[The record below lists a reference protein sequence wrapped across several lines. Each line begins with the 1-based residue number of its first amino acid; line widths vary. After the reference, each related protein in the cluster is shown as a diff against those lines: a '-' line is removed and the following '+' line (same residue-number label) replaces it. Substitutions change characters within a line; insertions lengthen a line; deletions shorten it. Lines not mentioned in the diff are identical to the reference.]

1 MTPALEGELIQLVRD
16 IRELIAALRAL
27 IKKNEGV

>member
-1 MTPALEGELIQLVRD
+1 MTPELEGELIQLVRD
-16 IRELIAALRAL
+16 IRELISVLREL

>member
-16 IRELIAALRAL
+16 IRELIAVLRAL